1 LKVLIVCH
9 PRVEKATDDQ
19 RRFTD
24 LASELA
30 KGGVEATVASI
41 FEYDQFL
48 TVLDQEKPDIVFP
61 AIYFV
66 KQPRGEKINITKLLD
81 EWRMPYIGSDA
92 RTLELVLVKSAL
104 KQLWQQNQVSTPE
117 FCVIRKDEALQE
129 KIDKLLEAAQFP
141 LIIKPDTEGNSR
153 GLDENSIV
161 FSEDRLITKT
171 KALLKFYD
179 QILVERYLGAAPDFR
194 EYTIALI
201 GNGQRALFM
210 PAQIKLKV
218 ICKPRIVTT
227 QDKDWHNTYAIPV
240 CEPEIRD
247 SLIAFGREAFA
258 IAGVRDY
265 ARLDVMRANGKFY
278 AIEINGQPM
287 IPDKWFEAC
296 AQGIGLNKTQYL
308 NAIFFAAIQRNIHA
322 GYHHLKVPEKLNRLL
337 PEEIRSFLASQ

>member
-1 LKVLIVCH
+1 MKVLIVCH
-9 PRVEKATDDQ
+9 PRAEKATDDQ
-19 RRFTD
+19 RRFAD
-24 LASELA
+24 LALELA

-48 TVLDQEKPDIVFP
+48 TVLGQEKPDIVFP

-81 EWRMPYIGSDA
+81 EQRMPYIGSDA

-104 KQLWQQNQVSTPE
+104 KKLWQQNQVSTPE

-161 FSEDRLITKT
+161 CSEDKLITKA

-201 GNGQRALFM
+201 GNGQGALFM

-218 ICKPRIVTT
+218 MRKPRIVTT
-227 QDKDWHNTYAIPV
+227 QDKDRHNTFAIPV

-247 SLIAFGREAFA
+247 SLIAFGCEAFA
-258 IAGVRDY
+258 IARVRDY
-265 ARLDVMRANGKFY
+265 ARLDVMRANGRFY

-287 IPDKWFEAC
+287 IPDNWFEAC

-308 NAIFFAAIQRNIHA
+308 NAILFAVIQRNTHS

>member
-1 LKVLIVCH
+1 MKVLIASR
-9 PRVEKATDDQ
+9 PREERAEEDQ
-19 RRFTD
+19 RRFAD

-30 KGGVEATVASI
+30 KGEVEATVASI

-66 KQPRGEKINITKLLD
+66 KQPGGEKINIAKVLD
-81 EWRMPYIGSDA
+81 ERRIPYIGSDA

-104 KQLWQQNQVSTPE
+104 KKLWQQNQVSTPE

-141 LIIKPDTEGNSR
+141 MIIKPDTEGNSR

-161 FSEDRLITKT
+161 RSEDRLITKA
-171 KALLKFYD
+171 KSLLKSYN

-218 ICKPRIVTT
+218 MRKPRIVTT
-227 QDKDWHNTYAIPV
+227 QDKDRHNTFAIPV

-265 ARLDVMRANGKFY
+265 ARLDVMHVNGKFY

-296 AQGIGLNKTQYL
+296 AQGVGLNKTQYL
-308 NAIFFAAIQRNIHA
+308 NAILFAGIQRNIHA
-322 GYHHLKVPEKLNRLL
+322 GYHHLKVPEMLNKLL
-337 PEEIRSFLASQ
+337 PEEIKSILVSQ

>member
-1 LKVLIVCH
+1 MKVLLVCH
-9 PRVEKATDDQ
+9 PRVEKVTDDQ
-19 RRFTD
+19 RRFAD
-24 LASELA
+24 LALELA

-48 TVLDQEKPDIVFP
+48 TVLDQEKPDILFP

-81 EWRMPYIGSDA
+81 EQRMPYIGSDA

-104 KQLWQQNQVSTPE
+104 KKLWQQNQVSTPE

-153 GLDENSIV
+153 GLDESSIV
-161 FSEDRLITKT
+161 CSEDRLITKA

-218 ICKPRIVTT
+218 MRKPRIVTT
-227 QDKDWHNTYAIPV
+227 QDKDRHNTLAIPV

-247 SLIAFGREAFA
+247 PLMAFSREAFA

>member
-1 LKVLIVCH
+1 MKVLIVCH
-9 PRVEKATDDQ
+9 PRAEKATDDQ
-19 RRFTD
+19 RRFAD

-117 FCVIRKDEALQE
+117 FCVIRKDVGLQE
-129 KIDKLLEAAQFP
+129 KIDRLLEAAQFP

-153 GLDENSIV
+153 GLDESSIV
-161 FSEDRLITKT
+161 CSEDRLITKA

-218 ICKPRIVTT
+218 MRKPRIVTT
-227 QDKDWHNTYAIPV
+227 QDKDRHNTFAIPV

>member
-9 PRVEKATDDQ
+9 PRAEKATDDQ
-19 RRFTD
+19 RRFAD

-81 EWRMPYIGSDA
+81 EQRMPYIGSDA

-161 FSEDRLITKT
+161 CSEDRLISKT

-218 ICKPRIVTT
+218 MRKPRIVTT
-227 QDKDWHNTYAIPV
+227 QGKDQHNTYAIPV

-247 SLIAFGREAFA
+247 PLIAFSREAFA

-265 ARLDVMRANGKFY
+265 ARLDVMHANGKFY

-287 IPDKWFEAC
+287 IPDNWFEAC

-308 NAIFFAAIQRNIHA
+308 NAILFAAIQRNIHA

-337 PEEIRSFLASQ
+337 PEEIRSMLASQ

>member
-1 LKVLIVCH
+1 MKVLIVCH

-19 RRFTD
+19 RRFAD
-24 LASELA
+24 LAAELA
-30 KGGVEATVASI
+30 KGGVEATIASI

-48 TVLDQEKPDIVFP
+48 TVLDREKPDIVFP

-117 FCVIRKDEALQE
+117 FCVIRKDVGLQE
-129 KIDKLLEAAQFP
+129 KIDRLLEAAQFP

-153 GLDENSIV
+153 GLDESSIV
-161 FSEDRLITKT
+161 CSEDRLISKT

-201 GNGQRALFM
+201 GNGQGALFM

-218 ICKPRIVTT
+218 MRKPRIVTT
-227 QDKDWHNTYAIPV
+227 QDKDRHNTFAIPV

-258 IAGVRDY
+258 TAGVRDY

-308 NAIFFAAIQRNIHA
+308 NAILFAAIQRNIHA

>member
-1 LKVLIVCH
+1 MKVLIASQ
-9 PRVEKATDDQ
+9 PRKERAEEDQ
-19 RRFTD
+19 RRFAD

-30 KGGVEATVASI
+30 EGGVEAKVASI

-66 KQPRGEKINITKLLD
+66 KQPGGEKINITELLD

-92 RTLELVLVKSAL
+92 KTLELVLVKSAL
-104 KQLWQQNQVSTPE
+104 KQFWQQNQVSTPE
-117 FCVIRKDEALQE
+117 FCVIRKDEAPQE

-141 LIIKPDTEGNSR
+141 LIIKPDAEGNSR
-153 GLDENSIV
+153 GLDENSIMC
-161 FSEDRLITKT
+161 SEDRLVTKA
-171 KALLKFYD
+171 KALLKFYN

-201 GNGQRALFM
+201 GNGQRSLLL
-210 PAQIKLKV
+210 PARIKMKV
-218 ICKPRIVTT
+218 IRKPRIVTT
-227 QDKDWHNTYAIPV
+227 QDKDRHNTFAIPV
-240 CEPEIRD
+240 REPEIRD
-247 SLIAFGREAFA
+247 RLVAFGRQAFA
-258 IAGVRDY
+258 SVGMRDY
-265 ARLDVMRANGKFY
+265 ARLDVMYANGKFY

-308 NAIFFAAIQRNIHA
+308 NAIFFAGIQRNIHA
-322 GYHHLKVPEKLNRLL
+322 GYHHLKVPEKLNKLL
-337 PEEIRSFLASQ
+337 PEEIRSILASQ

>member
-1 LKVLIVCH
+1 MKVFIVCH
-9 PRVEKATDDQ
+9 PRAEEATDDQ
-19 RRFTD
+19 HRFAD

-41 FEYDQFL
+41 FEYDQLL
-48 TVLDQEKPDIVFP
+48 TVLGQEKPDIVFP

-117 FCVIRKDEALQE
+117 FCVIRKDVGLQE
-129 KIDKLLEAAQFP
+129 KIDRLLEAAQFP

-161 FSEDRLITKT
+161 CSEDRLITKA

>member
-19 RRFTD
+19 RRFAD
-24 LASELA
+24 LAAELA
-30 KGGVEATVASI
+30 KGGVEATIASI
-41 FEYDQFL
+41 FEYDQFI

-81 EWRMPYIGSDA
+81 EQRMPYIGSDA

-161 FSEDRLITKT
+161 CSEDRLITKA

-218 ICKPRIVTT
+218 MRKPRIVTT
-227 QDKDWHNTYAIPV
+227 QDKDRHNTFAIPV

-258 IAGVRDY
+258 TAGVRDY

-287 IPDKWFEAC
+287 IPDNWFEAC

-308 NAIFFAAIQRNIHA
+308 NAILFAAIQRNIHA

-337 PEEIRSFLASQ
+337 PEEIRSMLASQ

>member
-1 LKVLIVCH
+1 MKVLIVCH

-19 RRFTD
+19 RRFAD

-41 FEYDQFL
+41 FEYDQLL
-48 TVLDQEKPDIVFP
+48 TVLGQEKPDIVFP

-117 FCVIRKDEALQE
+117 FCVIRKDVGLQE
-129 KIDKLLEAAQFP
+129 KIDRLLEAAQFP

-153 GLDENSIV
+153 GLDESSIV
-161 FSEDRLITKT
+161 CSEDRLITKA

-201 GNGQRALFM
+201 GNGQGALFM

-218 ICKPRIVTT
+218 MRKPRIVTT
-227 QDKDWHNTYAIPV
+227 QDKDRHNTYAIPV

-247 SLIAFGREAFA
+247 PLMAFSREAFA
-258 IAGVRDY
+258 TAGVRDY
-265 ARLDVMRANGKFY
+265 TRLDVMRANGKFY

-308 NAIFFAAIQRNIHA
+308 NAILFAVIQRNTHS

-337 PEEIRSFLASQ
+337 PEEIRIFLASQ

>member
-1 LKVLIVCH
+1 LKVLLVCH
-9 PRVEKATDDQ
+9 PRVEKVTDDQ
-19 RRFTD
+19 RRFAD
-24 LASELA
+24 LALELA

-66 KQPRGEKINITKLLD
+66 KQPGGEKINITKLLD

-117 FCVIRKDEALQE
+117 FCVIRKDVGLQE
-129 KIDKLLEAAQFP
+129 KIDRLLEAAQFP

-153 GLDENSIV
+153 GLDESSIV
-161 FSEDRLITKT
+161 CSEDRLITKA

-218 ICKPRIVTT
+218 MRKPRIVTT
-227 QDKDWHNTYAIPV
+227 QDKDRHNTFAIPV

-265 ARLDVMRANGKFY
+265 ARLDVMHVNGKFY

-296 AQGIGLNKTQYL
+296 AQGVGLNKTQYL
-308 NAIFFAAIQRNIHA
+308 NAILFAGIQRNIHA
-322 GYHHLKVPEKLNRLL
+322 GYHHLKVPEMLNKLL
-337 PEEIRSFLASQ
+337 PEEIKSILVSQ

>member
-1 LKVLIVCH
+1 
-9 PRVEKATDDQ
+9 
-19 RRFTD
+19 
-24 LASELA
+24 
-30 KGGVEATVASI
+30 
-41 FEYDQFL
+41 
-48 TVLDQEKPDIVFP
+48 
-61 AIYFV
+61 
-66 KQPRGEKINITKLLD
+66 
-81 EWRMPYIGSDA
+81 
-92 RTLELVLVKSAL
+92 
-104 KQLWQQNQVSTPE
+104 
-117 FCVIRKDEALQE
+117 
-129 KIDKLLEAAQFP
+129 
-141 LIIKPDTEGNSR
+141 
-153 GLDENSIV
+153 
-161 FSEDRLITKT
+161 
-171 KALLKFYD
+171 
-179 QILVERYLGAAPDFR
+179 
-194 EYTIALI
+194 
-201 GNGQRALFM
+201 M

-218 ICKPRIVTT
+218 MRKPRIVTT
-227 QDKDWHNTYAIPV
+227 QDKDRHNTFAIPV

>member
-1 LKVLIVCH
+1 MKVLIVCH
-9 PRVEKATDDQ
+9 PRAEKATDDQ
-19 RRFTD
+19 RRFAD
-24 LASELA
+24 LAAELA
-30 KGGVEATVASI
+30 KGGVEATIASI
-41 FEYDQFL
+41 FEYDLLL

-81 EWRMPYIGSDA
+81 EQRMPYIGSDA

-104 KQLWQQNQVSTPE
+104 KKLWQQNQVSTPE
-117 FCVIRKDEALQE
+117 FCVIRKDEVLQE

-201 GNGQRALFM
+201 GNGQGALFM

-218 ICKPRIVTT
+218 MRKPRIVTT
-227 QDKDWHNTYAIPV
+227 QDKDRHNTFAIPV

-247 SLIAFGREAFA
+247 SLIAFGCEAFA

-265 ARLDVMRANGKFY
+265 ARLDVMHANGRFY

-287 IPDKWFEAC
+287 IPDNWFEAC

-308 NAIFFAAIQRNIHA
+308 NTILFAAIQCNMHA